1 MTKNLVN
8 LNVNPCKMCM
18 PMGSAT
24 AMYGIRGSMTILHGS
39 QGCSTYIR
47 RHMATHYNEPVDIAS
62 SSLTEQGTVMGGE
75 KNLKKGLDNMI
86 RIYDPEVIG
95 VATTCLAETIGE
107 DVPRI
112 LDEYKKEHPDNN
124 VELIPISS
132 AGYSGTQ
139 FEGYFKALY
148 SVVERTQRRSHPNDI
163 VNVVAGPMSPADI
176 RWLKRLL
183 SGSGIRYILLPDIS
197 DNLDGGHEKRYSRLP
212 MKGTSIEDIGKM
224 CDSKITIEISSFV
237 TDELSPAAYL
247 KERYGV
253 PFIRLNLPV
262 GLRDND
268 LLIEAIKSIGGK
280 IDPAIKEE
288 RSRYLD
294 AMVDSHKHNS
304 IGRAAVFGE
313 PDFVYSVV
321 RMMTENGVMPAVV
334 ATGACSKP
342 FKDAIIAEIGERSS
356 ECDILDDTDFDVV
369 EKSIVEKNVNIMMG
383 SSEARRIEDRNKIPL
398 IRCAFPIH
406 DHTGGQRVRMSGY
419 EGGLIFM
426 DRITNKLIDSVET
439 TFRDDLKERYYDNH
453 LEDPYSKDLKI
464 DDIKIKSHAGYLSG
478 VKSNDIEDVLIIA
491 VSSRSGVLVDQH
503 FGQSD
508 DFYIYEYNRFKGIR
522 FREHRSV
529 SKSADGSVCCGGPG
543 SNSKGDGSNK
553 IEKIIGVL
561 GDCNIIISM
570 RIGEAP
576 QRRLSELGI
585 VSMMITGTIE
595 EAVEI
600 AVREKIRE
608 E

>member
-62 SSLTEQGTVMGGE
+62 SSLTEHGTVMGGE

-86 RIYDPEVIG
+86 SIYNPEVIG

-112 LDEYKKEHPDNN
+112 LDEYKKEHPDNK

-139 FEGYFKALY
+139 FEGYFKALR
-148 SVVERTQRRSHPNDI
+148 SLVERTQRIGHQNDT
-163 VNVVAGPMSPADI
+163 VNVVIGPMSPADI
-176 RWLKRLL
+176 RWLKHLL
-183 SGSGIRYILLPDIS
+183 SSSGIRYILLPDIS
-197 DNLDGGHEKRYSRLP
+197 DNLDGGQEKIYSRLP

-224 CDSKITIEISSFV
+224 CDSKVTIEISSFV

-268 LLIEAIKSIGGK
+268 LLIDVIKSIGGK
-280 IDPAIKEE
+280 IDPVLKEE

-294 AMVDSHKHNS
+294 AMIDSHKHNS

-321 RMMTENGVMPAVV
+321 RMMTENGITPSVI
-334 ATGACSKP
+334 ATGACSKT
-342 FKDAIIAEIGERSS
+342 FKDAMIAEVGERAS
-356 ECDILDDTDFDVV
+356 ECIILDDTDFD
-369 EKSIVEKNVNIMMG
+369 EIERNILEKNVNIMIG
-383 SSEARRIEDRNKIPL
+383 NSEARRIEDRNKIPL

-406 DHTGGQRVRMSGY
+406 DHTGGQRVRISGY
-419 EGGLIFM
+419 EGSLTFM

-439 TFRDDLKERYYDNH
+439 TFREDLKERYYDSY
-453 LEDPYSKDLKI
+453 LEIQHSKNPKI
-464 DDIKIKSHAGYLSG
+464 DGAGIKAHTDSLILM
-478 VKSNDIEDVLIIA
+478 SNDTEGVFLIA

-508 DFYIYEYNRFKGIR
+508 DFYIYEYNRSRGVRFK
-522 FREHRSV
+522 EHRSV

-543 SNSKGDGSNK
+543 SNPKGDGSNK
-553 IEKIIGVL
+553 IEKIMGVL
-561 GDCNIIISM
+561 EDCNVIISM
-570 RIGEAP
+570 RMGESP
-576 QRRLSELGI
+576 QKRLRELGI
-585 VSMMITGTIE
+585 MSITMTGTIE
-595 EAVEI
+595 EAVDA

-608 E
+608 D